1 MLCYSMH
8 KGGNRVKISNTSKR
22 LKSIMNSRNLKQV
35 DILRLAEPY
44 CRKYDVKLGKND
56 LSQYVS
62 GKVEPGQNK
71 LSVLALALNVSE
83 VWLMGY
89 DVPMEKDMTVGERI
103 KEARIKKGYTQDEL
117 AKLLGYKSRSSVNKI
132 EVDGRDIP
140 RSSIVKFAKVLGVKP
155 SFLMGWEDEEQ
166 KINNIDIST
175 HFKISSH
182 ERELVVAYREHPES
196 QPVIDKILDI
206 DKPKTFKV
214 MTAARSADGR
224 TEIRD
229 IEMTAEEVEKLDNI
243 PETDEQF

>member
-1 MLCYSMH
+1 MD
-8 KGGNRVKISNTSKR
+8 KGGNKVKISNTSKR
-22 LKSIMNSRNLKQV
+22 LKSIMNSKNLKQV
-35 DILRLAEPY
+35 DILKLAEPY
-44 CRKYDVKLGKND
+44 CHKYDVKLKKND

-71 LSVLALALNVSE
+71 LFILALALNVSE
-83 VWLMGY
+83 AWLMGY
-89 DVPMEKDMTVGERI
+89 DVPMEKDF
-103 KEARIKKGYTQDEL
+103 
-117 AKLLGYKSRSSVNKI
+117 KSK
-132 EVDGRDIP
+132 
-140 RSSIVKFAKVLGVKP
+140 
-155 SFLMGWEDEEQ
+155 
-166 KINNIDIST
+166 NIDVST

-229 IEMTAEEVEKLDNI
+229 IEMTAEEVKKLDNI